1 MLAGIVLAAG
11 LSSRMGAEKLLLP
24 FGAGTVLEATLS
36 RIPLDIL
43 DHLVVVTRKEISDVL
58 NLPANVTV
66 IRNRTPQKGQSE
78 SLRLGIA
85 YLRSHFPNCRGVLVF
100 LGDHPL
106 TKKSLIKKVAKF
118 VNISPEAIVV
128 PKYQGFSGHP
138 VGFGSAWFAELEAQN
153 GDIGGRRLIF
163 NHLSAVIWIQG
174 DETCTMDMDSKAD
187 YWRLLEYA
195 KKHQSI

>member
-24 FGAGTVLEATLS
+24 FGTATVLEATIS
-36 RIPLDIL
+36 RIPRDIL
-43 DHLVVVTRKEISDVL
+43 DHLVVVTRKEISDAL

-66 IRNRTPQKGQSE
+66 ILNRTPQKGQSE
-78 SLRLGIA
+78 SLRLGIT

-100 LGDHPL
+100 LGDQPL
-106 TKKSLIKKVAKF
+106 TQAALINQVLD
-118 VNISPEAIVV
+118 IIMTRPEAIVV
-128 PKYQGFSGHP
+128 PEYQGTSGHP
-138 VGFGSAWFAELEAQN
+138 VGFGSFWFTSLEDQS
-153 GDIGGRRLIF
+153 GDIGGRWLIAS
-163 NHLSAVIWIQG
+163 NQKAVIRIQS
-174 DETCTMDMDSKAD
+174 DETCVMDMDSRAD

>member
-58 NLPANVTV
+58 DLPANVTV
-66 IRNRTPQKGQSE
+66 ILNRTPQKGQSE
-78 SLRLGIA
+78 SLRLGIT

-100 LGDHPL
+100 LGDQPL
-106 TKKSLIKKVAKF
+106 TKRPLIIKVIK
-118 VNISPEAIVV
+118 VINISPAAIVV
-128 PKYQGFSGHP
+128 PEYQGFSGHP
-138 VGFGSAWFAELEAQN
+138 VGFGSAWFDELEAQN
-153 GDIGGRRLIF
+153 GDIGGRRLIS
-163 NHLSAVIWIQG
+163 NHSEAVIRIQG
-174 DETCTMDMDSKAD
+174 DETSIMDMDSKAD
-187 YWRLLEYA
+187 YWRLLDYA
-195 KKHQSI
+195 EKHQSI